1 MDRPTDRRTDKHLLV
16 SVSKLGETLDLNI
29 LGKEHRFLKGTKFLF
44 AEELKKSHAMF
55 FQAHDIQ
62 LVNEDIGAGIL
73 HGDNAYSYDLAP
85 VSSSTG
91 FMNWAKKTFDQ
102 FLSPFSFLTEGLGY
116 MIMVII
122 GLIILIT

>member
-1 MDRPTDRRTDKHLLV
+1 
-16 SVSKLGETLDLNI
+16 
-29 LGKEHRFLKGTKFLF
+29 
-44 AEELKKSHAMF
+44 MF

-91 FMNWAKKTFDQ
+91 FVNWARKTCDQ
-102 FLSPFSFLTEGLGY
+102 FLGRFSFLAEGLVY
-116 MIMVII
+116 MISVII
-122 GLIILIT
+122 VLIVLVTLKKAKTFLLNAFSNE

>member
-1 MDRPTDRRTDKHLLV
+1 MK
-16 SVSKLGETLDLNI
+16 
-29 LGKEHRFLKGTKFLF
+29 KFDDIRVKNFDQNGLYNS
-44 AEELKKSHAMF
+44 EELKKSHAMF

-91 FMNWAKKTFDQ
+91 FVNWALGKKN
-102 FLSPFSFLTEGLGY
+102 LRPILGPVF
-116 MIMVII
+116 IPGRRPCLHDLGDHSIDCPSHLKKSKNLLVKRIQQ
-122 GLIILIT
+122 

>member
-1 MDRPTDRRTDKHLLV
+1 MPSTIFEHLL
-16 SVSKLGETLDLNI
+16 K
-29 LGKEHRFLKGTKFLF
+29 KFDDIRVENFDQNGLYNS
-44 AEELKKSHAMF
+44 EELKKSHAMF

-91 FMNWAKKTFDQ
+91 FMNWARKTFDQ
-102 FLSPFSFLTEGLGY
+102 FLGPFSFLTEGLGY

-122 GLIILIT
+122 GLIILITLKKVKSCLLDTFTSE